1 MPLRPRV
8 PLQHRPRRTL
18 SQRAIDRVRRV
29 LAARRHH
36 TENAELAA
44 AIKFT
49 QRGKR
54 RSSPL
59 RTEARL
65 DTRVPGALWQVLPL
79 CVPKTASLIA
89 ARSCQ
94 FTVGAHQRARPQ
106 PYTNYRADAAYNDHQ
121 SFSVFSSRHVT
132 LRL

>member
-1 MPLRPRV
+1 MRTNGKASRYGLRRRNKKWPTPTRTD
-8 PLQHRPRRTL
+8 PSSRFRPYSTGSARNSASTGIGQGDVQRFLERLRRQAGGIRGSAGPGRTL
-18 SQRAIDRVRRV
+18 SQRAIDRVRRA

-59 RTEARL
+59 STEARL
-65 DTRVPGALWQVLPL
+65 DPHR
-79 CVPKTASLIA
+79 
-89 ARSCQ
+89 
-94 FTVGAHQRARPQ
+94 
-106 PYTNYRADAAYNDHQ
+106 
-121 SFSVFSSRHVT
+121 
-132 LRL
+132 